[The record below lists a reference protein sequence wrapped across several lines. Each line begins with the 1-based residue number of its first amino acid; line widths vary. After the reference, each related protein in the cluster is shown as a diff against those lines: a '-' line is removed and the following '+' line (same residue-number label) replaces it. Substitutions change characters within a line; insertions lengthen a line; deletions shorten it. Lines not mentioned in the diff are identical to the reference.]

1 MKIKLQ
7 HNKLRLLKEHK
18 LLLLVWEAKITLK
31 SLTVVQR
38 DYASHFI
45 KMTKSIKYYSKVLVP
60 KVIQQG
66 TGVQVIYGPH
76 VTVIKNE
83 IEELLGD

>member
-1 MKIKLQ
+1 MVLFVLHRFQILITKFNFKTPGREDKAAAQ
-7 HNKLRLLKEHK
+7 QVEATEEHK

-60 KVIQQG
+60 KV
-66 TGVQVIYGPH
+66 
-76 VTVIKNE
+76 
-83 IEELLGD
+83 